1 MKIFDNIMSWKKPEM
16 LDLAKELNI
25 KGRSKMNKGEV
36 AESIS
41 EILLSDE
48 YFKTVLAA
56 LDKEQTECL
65 VIGARTT
72 KLKSWMFSK
81 SDFYWNWVIYHLKTN
96 NTVCV
101 TK

>member
-48 YFKTVLAA
+48 YFKT
-56 LDKEQTECL
+56 CL
-65 VIGARTT
+65 LYTSR
-72 KLKSWMFSK
+72 
-81 SDFYWNWVIYHLKTN
+81 
-96 NTVCV
+96 CV
-101 TK
+101 

>member
-1 MKIFDNIMSWKKPEM
+1 
-16 LDLAKELNI
+16 
-25 KGRSKMNKGEV
+25 MNKGEV

-72 KLKSWMFSK
+72 KLKSWMFSNRT
-81 SDFYWNWVIYHLKTN
+81 FIGIGLYII
-96 NTVCV
+96 
-101 TK
+101 

>member
-41 EILLSDE
+41 EILKPAKSE
-48 YFKTVLAA
+48 MVLRILGLA
-56 LDKEQTECL
+56 L
-65 VIGARTT
+65 VIILCLGR
-72 KLKSWMFSK
+72 
-81 SDFYWNWVIYHLKTN
+81 N
-96 NTVCV
+96 CV
-101 TK
+101 LLCL

>member
-48 YFKTVLAA
+48 YFKTVLAE
-56 LDKEQTECL
+56 LDKEQT
-65 VIGARTT
+65 
-72 KLKSWMFSK
+72 
-81 SDFYWNWVIYHLKTN
+81 
-96 NTVCV
+96 
-101 TK
+101 

>member
-56 LDKEQTECL
+56 LDKEQTE
-65 VIGARTT
+65 
-72 KLKSWMFSK
+72 
-81 SDFYWNWVIYHLKTN
+81 
-96 NTVCV
+96 
-101 TK
+101 

>member
-41 EILLSDE
+41 KILLSDE
-48 YFKTVLAA
+48 YFKTSILRRFLRRLTKNKQNVL
-56 LDKEQTECL
+56 
-65 VIGARTT
+65 
-72 KLKSWMFSK
+72 
-81 SDFYWNWVIYHLKTN
+81 
-96 NTVCV
+96 
-101 TK
+101 

>member
-65 VIGARTT
+65 V
-72 KLKSWMFSK
+72 
-81 SDFYWNWVIYHLKTN
+81 NWCELFRLASGPYPHS
-96 NTVCV
+96 CRAPGRRR
-101 TK
+101 

>member
-56 LDKEQTECL
+56 LDKEQT
-65 VIGARTT
+65 
-72 KLKSWMFSK
+72 
-81 SDFYWNWVIYHLKTN
+81 
-96 NTVCV
+96 
-101 TK
+101 

>member
-56 LDKEQTECL
+56 LDFLAELLHRDFAERIVGTEAGDQRNGECEGFA
-65 VIGARTT
+65 GAGAT
-72 KLKSWMFSK
+72 SAE
-81 SDFYWNWVIYHLKTN
+81 NVAAGQ
-96 NTVCV
+96 
-101 TK
+101 